1 MITKQRTVYYCEFCK
16 AHKMTKNSMEL
27 HEKHCTAN
35 PDRHCRVC
43 ENGWN
48 KDLLK
53 KYEGRF
59 VIKKSPAPGFPN
71 ATINSV
77 EWAGEP
83 VTLAQLQE
91 DVEYCPACTLAII
104 RQCDLNNSPGDFG
117 EFNYQKA
124 NKEYWD
130 ERSAAYE
137 EDRGYGL

>member
-43 ENGWN
+43 ENGWD

-59 VIKKSPAPGFPN
+59 VKDSGVWTKGPI
-71 ATINSV
+71 
-77 EWAGEP
+77 
-83 VTLAQLQE
+83 TLAQLQE

-104 RQCDLNNSPGDFG
+104 RQCNLNNSPGDFV

-137 EDRGYGL
+137 DDRGYGM